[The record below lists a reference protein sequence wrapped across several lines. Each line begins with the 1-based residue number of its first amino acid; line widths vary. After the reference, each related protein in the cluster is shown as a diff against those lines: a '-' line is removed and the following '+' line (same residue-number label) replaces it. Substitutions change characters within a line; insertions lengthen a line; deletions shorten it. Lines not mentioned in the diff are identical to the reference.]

1 MRSKNLTT
9 KFSRCPT
16 SWHPISRVFER
27 SLEQLSSSLSPVIIM
42 WLYSILPNIEVT
54 VALSQ
59 LEATYKSN
67 ACGGGVVAFTHGQSE
82 ASSLQ
87 MRRRFTV
94 PHTVF
99 ILQASA
105 SFERVALV
113 CHRSHG
119 GQRKLFK
126 DTLKAPLKAFSIAP
140 DHWEEAAQDRTYWR
154 YSVHKGAQQYEATRT
169 AVA

>member
-1 MRSKNLTT
+1 
-9 KFSRCPT
+9 
-16 SWHPISRVFER
+16 
-27 SLEQLSSSLSPVIIM
+27 M

-67 ACGGGVVAFTHGQSE
+67 ACEGGVVAFTHGQSE
-82 ASSLQ
+82 ASSIQ
-87 MRRRFTV
+87 TRRRFTV

-154 YSVHKGAQQYEATRT
+154 YSVHKGAQQYEAIRT
-169 AVA
+169 AVAQKRSQDRKARAADPHTVPIIPCPHCQRTVRAQIALT